1 MIIEIATHGSSLHK
15 KRERF
20 IVKTPDEEGNK
31 KNSEVDANKVEAIIV
46 SANAMISSAAV
57 GLCIERQIQMV
68 FTTYYGKPVGR
79 IWASSFGRQTQI
91 RRQQYLNLD
100 TVFAFETTQKL
111 LVEKLGAQRNYL
123 VKLKNNRKESE
134 MVQHIARAVSYF
146 DDTINIVKE
155 SSFEKN
161 FGAHF
166 LGYEGSCA
174 AKYFEILSIC
184 LPTNW
189 QFKSRSH
196 NPSLDP
202 FNTCLNYMYGM
213 AYAQIEKIVILSGL
227 DPTAGFYHRD
237 SYAKPTLVFDLIEPC
252 RPIVDKALV
261 YLFSKKIAKENWFES
276 DLQASP
282 AVYLTKNGR
291 NALIQTYKDNCQKQI
306 DRHTWGNCRAI
317 TESLL
322 KMDRFSK

>member
-1 MIIEIATHGSSLHK
+1 MIIEITTHGSSLRK

-20 IVKTPDEEGNK
+20 IIKTPDD
-31 KNSEVDANKVEAIIV
+31 EVDHEIDAHKVEAIIV
-46 SANAMISSAAV
+46 SANAMISSAAI

-79 IWASSFGRQTQI
+79 IWTSSFGRQTQI

-100 TVFAFETTQKL
+100 TSFAFEITQKL
-111 LVEKLGAQRNYL
+111 LIEKLDAQRNYL
-123 VKLKNNRKESE
+123 LKLKHNRKKSE
-134 MVQHIARAVSYF
+134 MVQYIAKAVSYF
-146 DDTINIVKE
+146 DGIINTIKK
-155 SSFEKN
+155 SKFEKN
-161 FGAHF
+161 FSAHF
-166 LGYEGSCA
+166 LGYEGACA

-189 QFKSRSH
+189 QFKGRSH

-202 FNTCLNYMYGM
+202 FNACLNYMYGM
-213 AYAQIEKIVILSGL
+213 AYIQIEKIVILSGL

-252 RPIVDKALV
+252 RAMVDKALI
-261 YLFSKKIAKENWFES
+261 YLFSKKIVKDNWFES
-276 DLQASP
+276 DSQALST

-291 NALIQTYKDNCQKQI
+291 NMLIGAYKDNCQKQI
-306 DRHTWGNCRAI
+306 DKQTWKNCKGIA
-317 TESLL
+317 ESLL
-322 KMDRFSK
+322 KMDKFSK